1 MVSNGRGFEL
11 FCLYIAIVECTSV
24 FVYVLYILDNYVYS
38 THDMLKD
45 FSWDYNVRVGVSGA
59 FALKT
64 WSKNQKALLF
74 CVCKYYQKIR
84 ANVLERHDT
93 E

>member
-1 MVSNGRGFEL
+1 
-11 FCLYIAIVECTSV
+11 
-24 FVYVLYILDNYVYS
+24 
-38 THDMLKD
+38 MLKD
-45 FSWDYNVRVGVSGA
+45 FSWDYNVRVGVSSA